1 MTFSK
6 RSLLSMST
14 SSSPQPTAPDRHAAT
29 GRAGAAGPWTDTLG
43 LMATRCAQVLL
54 IAAVASGLLW
64 LLVRVGL
71 VVIAA
76 IVALILAS
84 AAHPLVGWLIRRRWS
99 PLLATIA
106 TFLATLIVLG
116 GVVTGIVFAVRD
128 DWEELSRSAIGGW
141 EELQRVLRTSPL
153 PVDTAS
159 IDAALQ
165 QVTAFITSGTFLGG
179 ALSSLGAATGFVTGA
194 VLMIVVLFF
203 FLKDGPMLWSFTLRW
218 FRGETRAKLAE
229 SGDRTVQLLGGYVR
243 GTATIAAVDALF
255 IGVPLAILGVPLAVP
270 LAVIVFVGAF
280 VPIVGAT
287 VAGALAALVALV
299 TSGPVVALVVI
310 AIVVLVNQ
318 LEGNLLQPIV
328 MGRALSLHSLVVL
341 LALAVG
347 TIVGGFFGAVLA
359 VPLTAVAWS
368 VIQIWTDTYQVGDDP
383 VLGEDPLSATHRAAA
398 KATIGERWKYQ
409 RMRRDA
415 APTELRTSPS
425 NGRTDGT
432 IDPSGASRDGATV
445 VGSVPA
451 GAWGR
456 PAIEGVTM
464 PRPVVSIASTAW
476 KGDLLS
482 GSGTATLE
490 TSQLGTFD
498 LSWKARSEES
508 AKGTTSPEELLGAAH
523 AACYSMQFSNM
534 LAENGTP
541 PTSVD
546 TSAAVTFNIG
556 EGGITGIALSVTAE
570 IEGIEDADFQRLA
583 DEAKSSCPVSKA
595 LAGVDITLEAKLA

>member
-1 MTFSK
+1 
-6 RSLLSMST
+6 MST
-14 SSSPQPTAPDRHAAT
+14 SSSNSNARGRHAAAS
-29 GRAGAAGPWTDTLG
+29 RAEAAGPWTDSLG
-43 LMATRCAQVLL
+43 LMATRCAQILL
-54 IAAVASGLLW
+54 IAAVVAGLLW
-64 LLVRVGL
+64 LLTRVGL
-71 VVIAA
+71 VVIAGL
-76 IVALILAS
+76 VALILAS
-84 AAHPLVGWLIRRRWS
+84 AVHPLVGWLIRKRWS

-106 TFLATLIVLG
+106 TFLGTLLLLG
-116 GVVTGIVFAVRD
+116 GVVTGIVFAVRA
-128 DWEELSRSAIGGW
+128 DWEELSSSAVDGW
-141 EELQRVLRTSPL
+141 EELQRVLRTGPV

-165 QVTAFITSGTFLGG
+165 QVATFVTSGTFLGG
-179 ALSSLGAATGFVTGA
+179 ALSGLGAATGFLTGA

-218 FRGETRAKLAE
+218 FHGETRARLAE

-299 TSGPVVALVVI
+299 TSGPVIALVVV

-347 TIVGGFFGAVLA
+347 TIVSGFFGAVLS

-383 VLGEDPLSATHRAAA
+383 VLGKDPLSATNRAAS

-409 RMRRDA
+409 RMRRSA
-415 APTELRTSPS
+415 AP
-425 NGRTDGT
+425 
-432 IDPSGASRDGATV
+432 
-445 VGSVPA
+445 
-451 GAWGR
+451 
-456 PAIEGVTM
+456 
-464 PRPVVSIASTAW
+464 
-476 KGDLLS
+476 
-482 GSGTATLE
+482 
-490 TSQLGTFD
+490 
-498 LSWKARSEES
+498 
-508 AKGTTSPEELLGAAH
+508 AA
-523 AACYSMQFSNM
+523 
-534 LAENGTP
+534 GTP
-541 PTSVD
+541 PVD
-546 TSAAVTFNIG
+546 AA
-556 EGGITGIALSVTAE
+556 GGAE
-570 IEGIEDADFQRLA
+570 
-583 DEAKSSCPVSKA
+583 DEPAERP
-595 LAGVDITLEAKLA
+595 D